1 MNIATFQ
8 KRATMWIQNC
18 FGDNV
23 ADSLEERNFR
33 FLEESLE
40 LVQAGGFTK
49 ERVQTVVDYVFN
61 RPVGQ
66 TTQEIGGVM
75 ITLAALCRVHGAD
88 MWECG
93 EEDLAQAT
101 IKTEKIRIKWG
112 TKPPTI
118 RGVDRL

>member
-1 MNIATFQ
+1 MSIATFQ
-8 KRATMWIQNC
+8 KRATVWIQNC
-18 FGDNV
+18 FGDKV

-49 ERVQTVVDYVFN
+49 DQVQTVVNYVFN

-93 EEDLAQAT
+93 EEDLANAT
-101 IKTEKIRIKWG
+101 AKTDKIRIKWG

-118 RGVDRL
+118 RGVNSL